1 MPHAQYPNGEIV
13 REFKYRYHEPKLVEV
28 QKPVRLMEP
37 ASYTYDD
44 YRGGYGHGG
53 HGGHGGRGGGG
64 YWRWRRENENRRFM
78 WYVIIIVLLVA
89 SFLMLAALAMS
100 SSSSI
105 SPTVI

>member
-37 ASYTYDD
+37 ASYTYD
-44 YRGGYGHGG
+44 RGGYGHGG

-100 SSSSI
+100 SPSSI

>member
-28 QKPVRLMEP
+28 QKPLRLMEP
-37 ASYTYDD
+37 ASYTYADD
-44 YRGGYGHGG
+44 QPRKE
-53 HGGHGGRGGGG
+53 GRGGHHYG

-100 SSSSI
+100 SSSGI
-105 SPTVI
+105 SQPTI

>member
-37 ASYTYDD
+37 ASYSYGGDTGGAG
-44 YRGGYGHGG
+44 GGY
-53 HGGHGGRGGGG
+53 GGHGGRVGGG

-100 SSSSI
+100 SSSV

>member
-1 MPHAQYPNGEIV
+1 MPHAQYPHGEIV

-28 QKPVRLMEP
+28 QKPLRLMEP
-37 ASYTYDD
+37 ASYTYADD
-44 YRGGYGHGG
+44 EPPRHR
-53 HGGHGGRGGGG
+53 HGGRGHYG

-100 SSSSI
+100 SSSGI
-105 SPTVI
+105 SQPTV